1 MLRGLHDITPVHYF
15 ADVFAP
21 ILALA
26 GALTGYYQDRVI
38 FYARRLEDLVDLRTR
53 DLRRSEQRYALAVDG
68 SNDGIWDWDLKS
80 ASIFFSPRWKQM
92 LGYELDDIDNNFM
105 TWRDLVHPDD
115 LGRFLVLWTDYMDG
129 QSESFF
135 IEYRIRRKAG
145 DYAWVLCRGSSLRDE
160 VGHIVRLSGSQTDI
174 TERHQADSKLRLQT
188 SALTAADDGIVIT
201 DREGNIQ
208 WVNRA
213 YTRLT
218 GYELDEVLG
227 KNPRILKSG
236 KHNQIFYKKMWDTI
250 LGGKTWHG
258 ELWNKRKDGGLYL
271 EEERITPVLGQG
283 GEVGHFI
290 AIKRDITDRKSI
302 EEELVRF
309 KSTLDKTLDCVFMFE
324 PESLKFFYVNQGAM
338 EQVGYSHED
347 LMQMTPVD
355 IKPKFDEAK
364 FRKLITPLIDGPVHT
379 ATFETIHQHK
389 DGHHI
394 SVEIS
399 LQYVFPKGEP
409 PRFVAF
415 VRDITERQQLQKQ
428 LQQAQK
434 MEAIGQLTG
443 GIAHDFNNM
452 LSGVLGFTELA
463 REELAQYDNEKIEGY
478 LSQVYNSGSRAR
490 DLVAQMLAFSRGGEG
505 KLEPFM
511 LSPLIKE
518 SLKMLGSTLPSSIE
532 VDLQLEGDDLIVMT
546 NPVQLHQLVMN
557 LCINARDAMDGKG
570 HITIGL
576 QRVNSIV
583 TECCS
588 CHERVRGDYI
598 ELFFRDTGP
607 GIQPEQMDRL
617 FDPFYT
623 TKDVGKGTGMGLS
636 MVHGIMHDHG
646 GHVLVESGPGKGTTF
661 ALLFPVIDVQVDTV
675 NMEGNDANAKSEQVL
690 DGNILIVDDEIS
702 VGGFIGEL
710 LKGHGC
716 QVTVETDS
724 KLALSRF
731 RGNPEA
737 FDLVITDQT
746 MPGMTGA
753 ELAQSLIAIRPEL
766 PVILCTG
773 YSEHLDAVGA
783 EAIGIRGYVNKPIEI
798 DGFLGLVKELL
809 QDREISV

>member
-1 MLRGLHDITPVHYF
+1 
-15 ADVFAP
+15 
-21 ILALA
+21 
-26 GALTGYYQDRVI
+26 
-38 FYARRLEDLVDLRTR
+38 
-53 DLRRSEQRYALAVDG
+53 
-68 SNDGIWDWDLKS
+68 
-80 ASIFFSPRWKQM
+80 
-92 LGYELDDIDNNFM
+92 
-105 TWRDLVHPDD
+105 
-115 LGRFLVLWTDYMDG
+115 
-129 QSESFF
+129 
-135 IEYRIRRKAG
+135 
-145 DYAWVLCRGSSLRDE
+145 
-160 VGHIVRLSGSQTDI
+160 
-174 TERHQADSKLRLQT
+174 
-188 SALTAADDGIVIT
+188 
-201 DREGNIQ
+201 
-208 WVNRA
+208 
-213 YTRLT
+213 
-218 GYELDEVLG
+218 
-227 KNPRILKSG
+227 
-236 KHNQIFYKKMWDTI
+236 
-250 LGGKTWHG
+250 
-258 ELWNKRKDGGLYL
+258 
-271 EEERITPVLGQG
+271 
-283 GEVGHFI
+283 
-290 AIKRDITDRKSI
+290 
-302 EEELVRF
+302 
-309 KSTLDKTLDCVFMFE
+309 
-324 PESLKFFYVNQGAM
+324 
-338 EQVGYSHED
+338 
-347 LMQMTPVD
+347 
-355 IKPKFDEAK
+355 
-364 FRKLITPLIDGPVHT
+364 
-379 ATFETIHQHK
+379 
-389 DGHHI
+389 
-394 SVEIS
+394 
-399 LQYVFPKGEP
+399 
-409 PRFVAF
+409 
-415 VRDITERQQLQKQ
+415 
-428 LQQAQK
+428 
-434 MEAIGQLTG
+434 
-443 GIAHDFNNM
+443 
-452 LSGVLGFTELA
+452 
-463 REELAQYDNEKIEGY
+463 
-478 LSQVYNSGSRAR
+478 
-490 DLVAQMLAFSRGGEG
+490 
-505 KLEPFM
+505 
-511 LSPLIKE
+511 
-518 SLKMLGSTLPSSIE
+518 MLGSTLPSSIE

-557 LCINARDAMDGKG
+557 LCINARDAMHGKG

-702 VGGFIGEL
+702 VGGFIGEM